1 MGLGKDEL
9 IKLIEE
15 KGASSTDFVIRTP
28 EEETAY
34 LENFKQSEV
43 EKVLG
48 QKIGDLH
55 KRYDEDI
62 FAVTGLKKSPSEH
75 TYEFNKRVLAD
86 YKAKMAEYEGQV
98 SELKEK
104 TSKTGDP
111 KLHAD
116 LENVQKEFKEFK
128 TAKEREVE
136 ELKKDYNTYKVKSV
150 IEGSLSAFEFDTA
163 IPEIAR
169 KVLIEKVVN
178 DLTSTAEIRD
188 KDLVFVDAAGNP
200 LRNKNK
206 NLEPYTAEELLSE
219 HLKDIIKQKRII
231 IGAKIGDPKTKVK
244 SLPDNV
250 TTKAQLGDYL
260 KQQGLIRGSKEYDEA
275 YKELREG
282 LPDGY

>member
-15 KGASSTDFVIRTP
+15 KGASSQDFVIRTP
-28 EEETAY
+28 EEESAY

-62 FAVTGLKKSPSEH
+62 FSVTGLKKSPSEH

-86 YKAKMAEYEGQV
+86 YKAKMAEYESQIG
-98 SELKEK
+98 ELKEK

-128 TAKEREVE
+128 ASKEREVE

-150 IEGSLSAFEFDTA
+150 IEGSLSAFEFDTT
-163 IPEIAR
+163 IPESAR
-169 KVLIEKVVN
+169 KVFIDKVIN
-178 DLTSTAEIRD
+178 DLTSTAEVRD
-188 KDLVFVDAAGNP
+188 NVLMFVDAAGNP
-200 LRNKNK
+200 LRNKSK
-206 NLEPYTAEELLSE
+206 SLEPYTAEELLAE
-219 HLKDIIKQKRII
+219 NLKDIIKQKRVIT
-231 IGAKIGDPKTKVK
+231 GVKVGETKTKVK

-250 TTKAQLGDYL
+250 TDKVKLGDYL
-260 KQQGLIRGSKEYDEA
+260 VAQGMTRGSKEYDDA